1 MALVDSLIIWIHLVA
16 TSIWVG
22 GSIFIGI
29 VVGPYLRNINMNPK
43 ERTIFIVNLGRRFN
57 KIALPSLFI
66 LFATGIYNARFFI
79 VNGSLDS
86 TYSIILLIKVILVV
100 SMTLAYIIHVRVLWN
115 RLESNLDSYDQEEI
129 DKLRGKIIN
138 IGRLTVILSVIILLL
153 AAILDSG
160 L

>member
-1 MALVDSLIIWIHLVA
+1 MALIDSLIIWIHLLA

-29 VVGPYLRNINMNPK
+29 VVGPYLRQLDMKPR
-43 ERTIFIVNLGRRFN
+43 ERTMFIVNLGRRFN

-79 VNGSLDS
+79 SNPDFNI
-86 TYSIILLIKVILVV
+86 YSIILLIKVILVV
-100 SMTLAYIIHVRVLWN
+100 IMALAYIIHVRVLWSK
-115 RLESNLDSYDQEEI
+115 LEDNLDSYDEQYI
-129 DKLRGKIIN
+129 NKIRGRVIN

-153 AAILDSG
+153 ASILDSG

>member
-1 MALVDSLIIWIHLVA
+1 MALTDSLVIWAHLLA

-29 VVGPYLRNINMNPK
+29 ILGPYLKHLDMSIR
-43 ERTIFIVNLGRRFN
+43 ERTMLMVSLGRRFN

-79 VNGSLDS
+79 SNPSIES
-86 TYSIILLIKVILVV
+86 TYAIILIIKVAVV
-100 SMTLAYIIHVRVLWN
+100 LTMTLAYIIHVKVLWN
-115 RLESNLDSYDQEEI
+115 KLEGNLDNYDENQI
-129 DKLRGKIIN
+129 NKVRRSIIN
-138 IGRLTVILSVIILLL
+138 IGRLSVILSVIILLL
-153 AAILDSG
+153 AAMLDSG

>member
-1 MALVDSLIIWIHLVA
+1 MALIDSLIIWVHLLA

-29 VVGPYLRNINMNPK
+29 VVGPYLRHLDMEPK
-43 ERTIFIVNLGRRFN
+43 KRTIFIVSLGRRFN

-79 VNGSLDS
+79 SDPNLDS
-86 TYSIILLIKVILVV
+86 SYAIILVIKIVLVV
-100 SMTLAYIIHVRVLWN
+100 VMALAYIIHVRVLWN
-115 RLESNLDSYDQEEI
+115 RLEDNLDSYDEDQI
-129 DKLRGKIIN
+129 NRLRRKIIH
-138 IGRLTVILSVIILLL
+138 IGRLTVILSIIILLL

>member
-1 MALVDSLIIWIHLVA
+1 MALIDSLIIWIHLLA

-29 VVGPYLRNINMNPK
+29 VVGPYLRHLDMNSK
-43 ERTIFIVNLGRRFN
+43 ERTMLIVRLGRRFN

-66 LFATGIYNARFFI
+66 LFATGLYNARFFLSEPNI
-79 VNGSLDS
+79 DS
-86 TYSIILLIKVILVV
+86 TYGIILLIKIILVI
-100 SMTLAYIIHVRVLWN
+100 SMALAYIIHVKVLWN
-115 RLESNLDSYDQEEI
+115 KLEGNLDNYDEAQI
-129 DKLRGKIIN
+129 NSIRSKVIN
-138 IGRLTVILSVIILLL
+138 IGRLTVILSVVILLL

>member
-79 VNGSLDS
+79 INGNLDS
-86 TYSIILLIKVILVV
+86 TYGIILIIKVILVI

-115 RLESNLDSYDQEEI
+115 RLEDNLDRYDQASI

-138 IGRLTVILSVIILLL
+138 IGRLTVILSVVILLL